1 MQLSDEVFS
10 SICRTLG
17 LDRQIYAGF
26 WEVVKPPAKEQKVQ
40 AEGTTGATATLAP
53 CEVACR
59 REQER
64 HNTDETYVDFETCG
78 SAANRRKVALRNLSS
93 SGCGLLD
100 DRPAR
105 AGETVVVH
113 LPFEKG
119 RTVPILCRV
128 QNSRVLGS
136 GRFSVGVKFIS
147 WAEADSE
154 LKFISNEDAPTR
166 KRVRDDA
173 VAALREEDGVSKKP
187 DRRDGRVSLR
197 GKVEFHAIDKGEVG
211 PLQLGRAG
219 DVSPRGLGFLSENS
233 LPVAQKFVAR
243 YTMPDGR
250 AVSRLCVVAH
260 CRAVDKGFRIGA
272 RFLSAKNEKLD
283 KGLLAK
289 LPAWFV

>member
-17 LDRQIYAGF
+17 LDKQVYAGF
-26 WEVVKPPAKEQKVQ
+26 WEVVKPPAKGQGEE
-40 AEGTTGATATLAP
+40 AGAGKAAATLAP

-59 REQER
+59 REAER
-64 HNTDETYVDFETCG
+64 HDTDETYVDYETCG
-78 SAANRRKVALRNLSS
+78 SVANRRKVALRNLSS
-93 SGCGLLD
+93 TGCGLLD

-105 AGETVVVH
+105 AGETVVLH

-119 RTVPILCRV
+119 RTVPILSRV
-128 QNSRVLGS
+128 QNSKVLGN
-136 GRFSVGVKFIS
+136 GRFRVGVRFIS

-154 LKFISNEDAPTR
+154 LKFIDNEDAPPR

-197 GKVEFHAIDKGEVG
+197 GRVEFHAIDKGEVG
-211 PLQLGRAG
+211 PLQHGRGG
-219 DVSPRGLGFLSENS
+219 DVSPRGLGFLCENS
-233 LPVAQKFVAR
+233 MPVAQKFVAR

-289 LPAWFV
+289 LPNWVV